1 MSKPEENIN
10 ARAYAYEV
18 LEGLAELITKRAESC
33 LDMEEDCAALLMTVV
48 QDTVNDYKADVARAK
63 IIMDESGRMSVESD
77 VMDFLEQPDEDDYV
91 DQNTLS
97 ITLSNILERLEGLE
111 GTMKNMNG
119 ESHSEH

>member
-1 MSKPEENIN
+1 MSKPEENLN
-10 ARAYAYEV
+10 SRAYAYQAFE
-18 LEGLAELITKRAESC
+18 AFYELLTKRAEGC

-48 QDTVNDYKADVARAK
+48 QDTVNDFKADIAQAK
-63 IIMDESGRMSVESD
+63 IVMEESGQMSIESD
-77 VMDFLEQPDEDDYV
+77 VVDFLNQPDEDDYV